1 MYCGLNFPG
10 GHVVS
15 DWSALQIPLLI
26 FAAEVCVVTVS
37 TMRIIAIAR
46 GQTFLAPVLGFFEIT
61 TWLFAIGQTMQN
73 LNNVACFFAFALGFT
88 LGNFLGML
96 IEKMLALGTVVVR
109 VITHRDAQEL
119 IDCLRSASYGVTCVD
134 GHGATGPV
142 QIVMTVVKRK
152 QLAEVV
158 ALIEAHH
165 PQAFYAVDEVQS
177 AAAGIFPAGAKRRL
191 AVLPSAL
198 RSLFSAW

>member
-1 MYCGLNFPG
+1 VF
-10 GHVVS
+10 
-15 DWSALQIPLLI
+15 DWSALQIPLVI

-46 GQTFLAPVLGFFEIT
+46 GQTILAPVLGFFEIT
-61 TWLFAIGQTMQN
+61 IWLFAIGQTMQN
-73 LNNVACFFAFALGFT
+73 LNNIACFFAFALGFT
-88 LGNFLGML
+88 LGNFLGMQ
-96 IEKMLALGTVVVR
+96 IEKMLALGTMVVR
-109 VITHRDAQEL
+109 VVTHRDATEL

-152 QLAEVV
+152 QLSAVV

-177 AAAGIFPAGAKRRL
+177 AAAGIFPVRAKRRL